1 MEFTP
6 GIYGSWQHVQE
17 QKYKEMKRQLGGLF
31 GEVFSGVILDL
42 GCGFGYLEKTF
53 KGSAGHSAR
62 QFIGVDNSSE
72 MLRNRAAIFPCVLAD
87 GGSLPFKNGSFDSII
102 SIDAMH
108 LIRGD
113 DFKRVLKKGGTAMI
127 SIFFNDRNYGE
138 RKEMLREKLSGM
150 DIMHDF
156 TIHGRENEYVAVAR
170 KI

>member
-6 GIYGSWQHVQE
+6 GIYGSWQQVQE

-31 GEVFSGVILDL
+31 GEVFSGVILDV

-53 KGSAGHSAR
+53 KGR
-62 QFIGVDNSSE
+62 YIGADNSSE
-72 MLRNRAAIFPCVLAD
+72 MLHNQVAIFPRVLAD
-87 GGSLPFKNGSFDSII
+87 GGSLPFKNGSFDSVI

-127 SIFFNDRNYGE
+127 SIFFNDRNYVE

-150 DIMHDF
+150 DILHDF